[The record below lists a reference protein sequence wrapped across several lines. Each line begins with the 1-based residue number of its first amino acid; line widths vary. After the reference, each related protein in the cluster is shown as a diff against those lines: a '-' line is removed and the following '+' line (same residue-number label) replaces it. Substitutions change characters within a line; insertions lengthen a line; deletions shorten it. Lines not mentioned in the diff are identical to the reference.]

1 MFPLGGYNI
10 YLVNY
15 DILAED
21 LGTEEQSLSNDASSK
36 KEKSS
41 NFTAE
46 FTTPTTTWGHGWLL
60 EGTV

>member
-1 MFPLGGYNI
+1 ME
-10 YLVNY
+10 
-15 DILAED
+15 ED

>member
-1 MFPLGGYNI
+1 ME
-10 YLVNY
+10 
-15 DILAED
+15 ED
-21 LGTEEQSLSNDASSK
+21 LSTEEQSLSNDASSK

-46 FTTPTTTWGHGWLL
+46 FTTPTTWGHGWLL